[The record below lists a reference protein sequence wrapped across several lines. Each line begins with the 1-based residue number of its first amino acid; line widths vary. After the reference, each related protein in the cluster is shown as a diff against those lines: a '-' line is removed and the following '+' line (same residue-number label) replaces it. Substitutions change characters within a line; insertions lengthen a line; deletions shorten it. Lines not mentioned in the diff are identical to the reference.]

1 MMTIPAAADAALDRA
16 LRGTPLAVYRYL
28 LDELD
33 MREWGEAKR
42 LAMCSA
48 LGIGKTAAAEAME
61 LLVRRGYIELDED
74 TRAGTGQ
81 ARRYRLYYRRQPG
94 EDESNSGS
102 ATASSGQSR
111 SPQVPL

>member
-1 MMTIPAAADAALDRA
+1 MMTIPAADDAAIDRA

-33 MREWGEAKR
+33 MREWAEAKR

-81 ARRYRLYYRRQPG
+81 ARRYRLYYRRHPV
-94 EDESNSGS
+94 EEASDSAGS
-102 ATASSGQSR
+102 RASASMSMSQ
-111 SPQVPL
+111 QVPP